1 MGVSTCPS
9 NPDIVTIPVK
19 PNNILSL
26 LPVATII
33 LIISSA
39 LPGKV
44 PASDLAREQRLAEQT
59 VEAILDGEPVMLET
73 DGHAFLGI
81 YTEAVTEPVQGAAII
96 LHGRG
101 MHPDWAQVAGPLR
114 IGLPEQGWSTL
125 SLQMPV
131 LGKEASYY
139 DYETVFPEAVP
150 RINTGISYLQ
160 EQGVHR
166 IVLIAHSC
174 GVHMSMTWLEQQG
187 SHDIAAYIGIGMGA
201 TDYRQPM
208 RKPFPFEKMR
218 VPLLNIYGS
227 EDYPAVLRQADALEA
242 VLADIN
248 PASAQ
253 IRVAGAD
260 HYFDGYDDELLAAIT
275 GWLATLPTPDR

>member
-1 MGVSTCPS
+1 M
-9 NPDIVTIPVK
+9 K

-33 LIISSA
+33 LIISST
-39 LPGKV
+39 LPGKA

-59 VEAILDGEPVMLET
+59 VDAILDGEPIMLEA

-81 YTEAVTEPVQGAAII
+81 YTEAVTTPVQGAAII

-101 MHPDWAQVAGPLR
+101 MHPDWTQVAGPLR

-131 LGKEASYY
+131 LTKDASFY
-139 DYETVFPEAVP
+139 DYEPVFPEATP
-150 RINTGISYLQ
+150 RINAGISYLR
-160 EQGVHR
+160 ELGVRR

-174 GVHMSMTWLEQQG
+174 SVHMSMAWLEQQG
-187 SHDIAAYIGIGMGA
+187 SDDIAAYIGIGMGA
-201 TDYRQPM
+201 TDYQQPM
-208 RKPFPFEKMR
+208 HKPFPFNKIQ

-227 EDYPAVLRQADALEA
+227 EDYPAVLRQADALKP

-248 PASAQ
+248 PESAQ

-260 HYFDGYDDELLAAIT
+260 HYFDGYDEELVAAIT
-275 GWLATLPTPDR
+275 GWLATLPTSDR

>member
-1 MGVSTCPS
+1 M
-9 NPDIVTIPVK
+9 PVK
-19 PNNILSL
+19 LNNILSL

-33 LIISSA
+33 LIISST

-44 PASDLAREQRLAEQT
+44 QASDLAREQRLAEQT
-59 VEAILDGEPVMLET
+59 VDAILDGEPVMLAA
-73 DGHAFLGI
+73 DGHTFLGI

-101 MHPDWAQVAGPLR
+101 MHPDWTQVASPLR

-131 LGKEASYY
+131 LAKDASYY
-139 DYETVFPEAVP
+139 DYEPVFPEATP
-150 RINTGISYLQ
+150 RINAGISYLR
-160 EQGVHR
+160 EQGVRR

-174 GVHMSMTWLEQQG
+174 GVHMSMAWLEQQG
-187 SHDIAAYIGIGMGA
+187 SSNIAAYIGIGMGA
-201 TDYRQPM
+201 TDYQQPM
-208 RKPFPFEKMR
+208 RKPFPYGKIQ

-227 EDYPAVLRQADALEA
+227 EDYPAVLRQADTLQP

-248 PASAQ
+248 PQSAQ
-253 IRVAGAD
+253 VRIEGAD
-260 HYFDGYDDELLAAIT
+260 HYFDDYNEELVTTIT
-275 GWLATLPTPDR
+275 GWLATLGEP

>member
-1 MGVSTCPS
+1 M
-9 NPDIVTIPVK
+9 N

-39 LPGKV
+39 LPGNA

-59 VEAILDGEPVMLET
+59 VEAILDGEPVMLKT

-81 YTEAVTEPVQGAAII
+81 YTEAVTEPAQDAAII

-139 DYETVFPEAVP
+139 DYAAVFPEATP
-150 RINTGISYLQ
+150 RINAGISYLQ
-160 EQGVHR
+160 EQGIQR

-174 GVHMSMTWLEQQG
+174 GVHMSMAWLEQQG

-201 TDYRQPM
+201 TDYQQPM
-208 RKPFPFEKMR
+208 RKPFPFEKIQ

-227 EDYPAVLRQADALEA
+227 EDYPAVLRQADALEP

-260 HYFDGYDDELLAAIT
+260 HYFDGYNEELVAAIT
-275 GWLATLPTPDR
+275 GWLATLPTSDR